1 MLVGA
6 LGSGSGWS
14 CTGLAEGDGAEGFR
28 GTDDPDQENF
38 GRHSSSTLKRT
49 DSRGFCHLANLLPVW
64 LPSLQEPEMKSKF
77 LLLAQPISS
86 AAAQSSGSPLPR
98 PA

>member
-49 DSRGFCHLANLLPVW
+49 DYPRVLSFG
-64 LPSLQEPEMKSKF
+64 KSVTRMVTV
-77 LLLAQPISS
+77 LT
-86 AAAQSSGSPLPR
+86 GT
-98 PA
+98 